1 MAILRHFDSP
11 VPTTEANQLDHNYGE
26 TVDDQGHNNVHDV
39 NMDMDMNIHSD
50 YGWDMQY
57 EQAYFRVH
65 KSWRA
70 STTDAKEIEDE
81 DKILLP
87 PYVLG
92 FVLRSR
98 KWARFNVDLIEPVR
112 YTSGFDA
119 LVLPDGHKDTV
130 RALVATHARTP
141 TMSETSSQAEHS
153 IDLVRGKGEGLVI
166 LLHGAPGMHLHAF
179 MI

>member
-11 VPTTEANQLDHNYGE
+11 MPTTEAYQVDHNYGE
-26 TVDDQGHNNVHDV
+26 TVDDLDHRNNHAVE
-39 NMDMDMNIHSD
+39 MDMNIHSD

-57 EQAYFRVH
+57 EQAFFRSH

-70 STTDAKEIEDE
+70 PTTDAKEIEDE

-98 KWARFNVDLIEPVR
+98 KWARFNVDLIEPVK

-141 TMSETSSQAEHS
+141 AMSEKGSQAEHS

-166 LLHGAPGMHLHAF
+166 LLHGAPGMHLRTF
-179 MI
+179 ML